1 MLDVIEKGEIEYVIN
16 TMSRDSQ
23 VTKDGFIIRR
33 AAAENQVVCLTS
45 LDTAEAILRVIESR
59 SFEAS
64 AIQAFTH
71 EKKVV
76 IQ

>member
-1 MLDVIEKGEIEYVIN
+1 MLDLIEKAEVEYVIN

-33 AAAENQVVCLTS
+33 AAAENNVVCLTS
-45 LDTAEAILRVIESR
+45 LDTAEALLRVIESL

-64 AIQAFTH
+64 PIQQFDYM
-71 EKKVV
+71 KKAVTR
-76 IQ
+76 